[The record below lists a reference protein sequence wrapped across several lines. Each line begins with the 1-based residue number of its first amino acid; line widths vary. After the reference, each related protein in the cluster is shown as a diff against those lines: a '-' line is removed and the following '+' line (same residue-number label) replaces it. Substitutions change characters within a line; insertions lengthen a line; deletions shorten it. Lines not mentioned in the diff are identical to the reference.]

1 MNYLISNIQNIDL
14 PETESLRVHI
24 LGMGEAGGSREEE
37 MRHFLDGQGADA
49 DSFAIFLAAYGSS
62 RTLHLADRIYGSRQ
76 FYPDLRYELHLPEG
90 EIECEDAL
98 LLISAASHDCLL
110 HRILAVYA
118 AEDTPRRLLAQQIGH
133 LSAQLDAIAA
143 AENPVRPQSSVP
155 AKLAQDMHLSE
166 TMRLQLGQ
174 LLMYCRAAGTDAE
187 TTLRQLYEE
196 GRLPCR
202 DKKEGKRILDELSR
216 KLV

>member
-76 FYPDLRYELHLPEG
+76 
-90 EIECEDAL
+90 
-98 LLISAASHDCLL
+98 
-110 HRILAVYA
+110 
-118 AEDTPRRLLAQQIGH
+118 
-133 LSAQLDAIAA
+133 
-143 AENPVRPQSSVP
+143 
-155 AKLAQDMHLSE
+155 
-166 TMRLQLGQ
+166 
-174 LLMYCRAAGTDAE
+174 
-187 TTLRQLYEE
+187 
-196 GRLPCR
+196 
-202 DKKEGKRILDELSR
+202 
-216 KLV
+216 